1 MPLELNSSP
10 TNENKSEVFCQAPEG
25 HVFDC
30 RGSEKRDIPEG
41 ETIMSLIARLG
52 MRQDQ
57 IGVIFLNSKIVDA
70 EAVLHDGDQ
79 VGLTQPQLGF

>member
-1 MPLELNSSP
+1 
-10 TNENKSEVFCQAPEG
+10 
-25 HVFDC
+25 
-30 RGSEKRDIPEG
+30 
-41 ETIMSLIARLG
+41 MSLIARLG

>member
-1 MPLELNSSP
+1 M
-10 TNENKSEVFCQAPEG
+10 FCQAPEG
-25 HVFDC
+25 NVFDC
-30 RGSEKRDIPEG
+30 RGSEKRDIPEE

-70 EAVLHDGDQ
+70 EAVLNDGDQ